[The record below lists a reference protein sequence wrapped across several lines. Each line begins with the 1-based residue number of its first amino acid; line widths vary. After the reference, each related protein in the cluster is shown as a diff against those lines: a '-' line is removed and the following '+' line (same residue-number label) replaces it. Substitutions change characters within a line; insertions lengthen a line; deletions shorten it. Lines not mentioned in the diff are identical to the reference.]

1 MASSSLKWLSCLL
14 FSLGLAVLA
23 LPSVVRA
30 SSTDSEFATDSVQA
44 VIYSQLKAMRSL
56 PSAQHANARRQ
67 LVRTLL
73 MGGVDR
79 SASESQQQAQ
89 KPALSDIEAFYAMLD
104 LIAEAES
111 TPYGYDAVN
120 TRSTVP
126 PPKPP
131 SQMTLAEIEAW
142 TAATPRQQHA
152 IGRYQIIPATLQMLR
167 TELKLKPTAL
177 FDPGVQDRMAERL
190 LNQAGFE
197 DFLTGKVEPGAFM
210 DAAALI
216 WAGLPLESGLSAYD
230 GFNGNRATI
239 TRAAYQ
245 RRIDEIME

>member
-1 MASSSLKWLSCLL
+1 MAFSPFKSLSCLL

-30 SSTDSEFATDSVQA
+30 SETEPETVLALYNQ
-44 VIYSQLKAMRSL
+44 IKALRAL
-56 PSAQHANARRQ
+56 PSDQHAKARRQ
-67 LVRTLL
+67 LIEALL
-73 MGGVDR
+73 LRDVDR
-79 SASESQQQAQ
+79 PALETQQQAH
-89 KPALSDIEAFYAMLD
+89 KPAPSDREAVYAMLD

-111 TPYGYDAVN
+111 MPHGYDAVN

-131 SQMTLAEIEAW
+131 SQMTLAEIEVW
-142 TAATPRQQHA
+142 TAATPGQQHA

-197 DFLTGKVEPGAFM
+197 DFLTGKMETGAFM
-210 DAAALI
+210 DAIALI
-216 WAGLPLESGLSAYD
+216 WAGLPLESGLSAYE

-239 TRAAYQ
+239 TRAVYQ
-245 RRIDEIME
+245 RRIDKIIE